1 MSRSANAHAGG
12 IRWPSYGSCHGTLA
26 LTDSSNAAS
35 IVNSPGR
42 ESHMLPLDILRKEF
56 PATTN
61 TIYMDVAN
69 QGLISRSTLA
79 SIEPHLNNRL
89 HGLNDEGSMLEHVE
103 RTRARFAQFI
113 NSAHDEIAITKNAS
127 EGINIV
133 ANAVD
138 WRLGDNVVLCPKLEH
153 ANNILPWLQIKHRHN
168 VELRFIEPDNGS
180 IPSDAIVKAI
190 DSHTRIAALST
201 VTMVPGFRTVME
213 HISEACRHY
222 GVFLLADAT
231 QSVGIL
237 HTDVNRLGVDGLAV
251 STVKGLMG
259 LYGSGFLYC
268 RKEWADRLSPAYL
281 ARFSVDFGN
290 APESAPVPSSVK
302 LRPGAPRFDIGHYN
316 FPGMLA
322 AYASMGQL
330 LDIGTEAIDQSVT
343 SLAKRMASGFLDIG
357 LPVCGGSPGSHTG
370 SIVAIGDPSDLVEG
384 RPVDARIGSLHEHF
398 TKNQVIVSI
407 RRGMLRFSLHLY
419 NTADE
424 VDRVINLA
432 KSWSR

>member
-1 MSRSANAHAGG
+1 
-12 IRWPSYGSCHGTLA
+12 
-26 LTDSSNAAS
+26 
-35 IVNSPGR
+35 
-42 ESHMLPLDILRKEF
+42 MLPLDILRKEF
-56 PATTN
+56 PATAN
-61 TIYMDVAN
+61 AIYMDVAN
-69 QGLISRSTLA
+69 QGLISSTTLA

-89 HGLNDEGSMLEHVE
+89 HGLNDEERMLEHVE

-113 NSAHDEIAITKNAS
+113 NSDHDEIAITKNAS
-127 EGINIV
+127 EGINII
-133 ANAVD
+133 ANAID
-138 WRLGDNVVLCPKLEH
+138 WRDGDNVVLCPKLEH
-153 ANNILPWLQIKHRHN
+153 ANNILPWIQIRDRYN
-168 VELRFIEPDNGS
+168 VELRVVEPDNGS
-180 IPSDAIVKAI
+180 IPPDAFVKAI
-190 DSHTRIAALST
+190 DSHTRVVALAT

-213 HISEACRHY
+213 QISEACRHY
-222 GVFLLADAT
+222 GAFLLADAT

-237 HTDVNRLGVDGLAV
+237 HTDVNRLGVDGVAV

-290 APESAPVPSSVK
+290 APESAPVPSFVK
-302 LRPGAPRFDIGHYN
+302 LRSGAPRFDIGHYN

-343 SLAKRMASGFLDIG
+343 SLAKRMATGLLDIG
-357 LPVCGGSPGSHTG
+357 LPVCGGPPGAHTG
-370 SIVAIGDPSDLVEG
+370 SIVAVGDSSDLVEG
-384 RPVDARIGSLHEHF
+384 RPVDARIRSLHEHF
-398 TKNQVIVSI
+398 TKNGVIVSI

-432 KSWSR
+432 KSWSK